1 VRHHG
6 AILPARRQSDRS
18 GASRRDTPTWAF
30 VGNRAITRMCDTV
43 LNNFWR
49 GCNVLHNASPRTDL
63 QEAHILLASRVH
75 DIPAQQPTGEA
86 RND

>member
-1 VRHHG
+1 L
-6 AILPARRQSDRS
+6 ARS
-18 GASRRDTPTWAF
+18 GASRRDTPTCAF

-49 GCNVLHNASPRTDL
+49 GCNVLPNASPRTDL

-75 DIPAQQPTGEA
+75 DIPAQPPTGGA